1 MHPVIRSCVG
11 SQHINALHRTASEHH
26 LPCTQQIFTPRE
38 LSQLDV
44 YGTWAVIRNRL
55 HTDDSFEFNKTLK
68 GIKESILHLPDA
80 TEQDEQA
87 LQAVKVRN
95 MITCVMNVYIC
106 SWLDEHIS
114 VCYLTPSPQQNW
126 YVCWG
131 HSNLVW

>member
-1 MHPVIRSCVG
+1 MTSCVG
-11 SQHINALHRTASEHH
+11 THHSNTLHSTAAEHH
-26 LPCTQQIFTPRE
+26 LPCMQQIFTPRE

-68 GIKESILHLPDA
+68 GIKESMLHLPDA

-95 MITCVMNVYIC
+95 SMTACNV
-106 SWLDEHIS
+106 
-114 VCYLTPSPQQNW
+114 PA
-126 YVCWG
+126 G
-131 HSNLVW
+131 R

>member
-1 MHPVIRSCVG
+1 M
-11 SQHINALHRTASEHH
+11 
-26 LPCTQQIFTPRE
+26 QQIFTPRE

-68 GIKESILHLPDA
+68 GIKESMLHLPDA

-95 MITCVMNVYIC
+95 RMKAC
-106 SWLDEHIS
+106 S
-114 VCYLTPSPQQNW
+114 VCLLNTDAMLTSQPT
-126 YVCWG
+126 
-131 HSNLVW
+131 

>member
-87 LQAVKVRN
+87 LQAVKVSINN
-95 MITCVMNVYIC
+95 MC
-106 SWLDEHIS
+106 DE
-114 VCYLTPSPQQNW
+114 CLYLQLA
-126 YVCWG
+126 C
-131 HSNLVW
+131 